1 MIFSQFAI
9 IYEFSKIFKS
19 LDKGREDNASS
30 WMTPCSTMKNS
41 LKLFFIYI
49 YIYIFATLDIL
60 IQRKYTR
67 KHFPLIPSFISFFKE
82 KKNYWSYQTPFL
94 SLQNNNIDFSLF
106 ERCFSM
112 KPWSENIVSNVLTPC
127 LNLNCASARSEL
139 SLDHLINFFLV

>member
-1 MIFSQFAI
+1 MNSQK
-9 IYEFSKIFKS
+9 YSNLKIKVEKTMPHHEWPLVLQWKILWNYS
-19 LDKGREDNASS
+19 L
-30 WMTPCSTMKNS
+30 
-41 LKLFFIYI
+41 YI
-49 YIYIFATLDIL
+49 YICNSWHS
-60 IQRKYTR
+60 YT
-67 KHFPLIPSFISFFKE
+67 KKVYSETFPLIPSFISFFKE

-139 SLDHLINFFLV
+139 SLDHLINFF